1 MNHMCGIHWYLDG
14 TLLLKTL
21 SLVGF
26 KSFADRTL
34 LEFHP
39 GVNVVVGP
47 NGSGKSNLLDALAWV
62 MGTQATTALRTQ
74 RMDDV
79 IFAGTATRPRLGR
92 AEVTL
97 TFDNSD
103 RFLPLDLD
111 EISMTRRLYR
121 DGSSEYLLNGTQCRL
136 LDLHE
141 ILADGGVG
149 RHQHVLVG
157 QGQIGDILNARPD
170 EHRAVIEEAA
180 GVTKHRGRRD
190 RSVRR
195 LEQTDLDVE
204 RLKDILDEQ
213 RRRLRP
219 LKRQANAAAQHDSVK
234 AAARAH
240 HLWIGGE
247 MLRSLE
253 VRRSVAAAGKADL
266 ETQLETDVAD
276 LEAVGANLDDLRR
289 AAGRVGRDLERDT
302 AAAARLETLVER
314 FQRIASVARERRR
327 ALEARIAG
335 AGERRRDLDVER
347 VDLVTDLERWRLE
360 EHQTRG
366 RLESLVSTHEAFED
380 EERALTEQVGLSA
393 DGLVANLRGDLRA
406 LEAAADRDR
415 REISSLQLRREVV
428 AGRLESDAGERASLT
443 GAIEHTDAQ
452 VGTAQQGYEDAVAA
466 RSAAQVRWE
475 QGDEQ
480 QRRGLVDLARA
491 EARYEAIE
499 SALSGEGDPEARKMA
514 AAARAVLGSV
524 VERLDVPADVAL
536 AVDAALGRWRDA
548 FVAGDVDGILGVAEM
563 LKAEGL
569 GGVALIASA
578 AESSAVSA
586 AGVAADRGVPA
597 LVDRLGPNAD
607 RVLASR
613 LLGDVV
619 MVEGWVHG
627 WELVQRHPELR
638 AATPEGDLM
647 SSTRMYL
654 AQPDGVGPAAL
665 EASAVAVEAAEK
677 DAARADS
684 GAAAVKSAF
693 DSSRQRERLTLEALE
708 SLEARLAGHT
718 EALALIDRVHAE
730 HEAEMGRL
738 EERHEALL
746 REATTRAER
755 IGTLRDRL
763 GELEGDDEVRHRAWE
778 ALNNRR
784 QDVARR
790 KVEARRLRDEGAAA
804 LAGGLERSRL
814 LEGRLVAIGVELES
828 LGSTPVEPQDVP
840 YLEGVESRARRA
852 LESTRGHLV
861 ALRERQR
868 VLREQTS
875 RADSELAAAL
885 ESRSGLQQT
894 IESARERLSA
904 FAIELAEVEIRTEAA
919 AEALRRD
926 ADASTE
932 IALTAAKPEIDEGAT
947 FEEALATLE
956 ARLARMGPVNP
967 LAAEE
972 YRELAAAV
980 ELLDTQLSDL
990 EGTRRELAKV
1000 IAALDEKMAALFM
1013 DAFEDIARLF
1023 EENFELVF
1031 PGGRGRLVL
1040 TNTGNPLDMG
1050 VEIEAQPLGKKIGR
1064 LSLLS
1069 GGERALAA
1077 LAFLFAV
1084 FRARPSPFYVLDEV
1098 EAALDDA
1105 NLRRFL
1111 RLVDTLRHSAQ
1122 LVIITHQRQTMEAA
1136 DILYG
1141 VTMEPGESSLIVAK
1155 RLTGSAV

>member
-1 MNHMCGIHWYLDG
+1 MCGIRWYLG
-14 TLLLKTL
+14 VILLLKTL
-21 SLVGF
+21 SLAGF
-26 KSFADRTL
+26 KSFADRTR
-34 LEFHP
+34 LEFHS

-74 RMDDV
+74 KMDDV

-97 TFDNSD
+97 TFENSD

-121 DGSSEYLLNGTQCRL
+121 DGSSEYLLSGTQCRL

-157 QGQIGDILNARPD
+157 QGQIGEILSARPD

-190 RSVRR
+190 RSIRR

-204 RLKDILDEQ
+204 RLKDILNEQ

-219 LKRQANAAAQHDSVK
+219 LKRQANAAAQYDSVRE
-234 AAARAH
+234 AARAL

-253 VRRSVAAAGKADL
+253 ARRSVAAAGKSDL
-266 ETQLETDVAD
+266 EGELEMDVASFE
-276 LEAVGANLDDLRR
+276 LIGGSLDDLRQ
-289 AAGRVGRDLERDT
+289 AAGRVGRELERDT
-302 AAAARLETLVER
+302 AAAARLETFAER
-314 FQRIASVARERRR
+314 FQRIASVARERRS

-335 AGERRRDLDVER
+335 AGERRGDLEVQR
-347 VDLVTDLERWRLE
+347 VDLIADLELWRVE
-360 EHQTRG
+360 EQQTRG
-366 RLESLVSTHEAFED
+366 RLESLVFTHEAFED

-415 REISSLQLRREVV
+415 REIVSLELRREVV
-428 AGRLESDAGERASLT
+428 AGGLESDAGERASLT
-443 GAIEHTDAQ
+443 GAIEDTDAR
-452 VGTAQQGYEDAVAA
+452 VGTAQQSYEEANVA

-475 QGDEQ
+475 QGEEQ

-499 SALSGEGDPEARKMA
+499 YALSGEGDPEAREMA
-514 AAARAVLGSV
+514 AAAEAVLGSV

-536 AVDAALGRWRDA
+536 AVDAVLGRWRDA
-548 FVAGDVDGILGVAEM
+548 FVAGDVPGIAVVAGM

-578 AESSAVSA
+578 AVSGAVSA
-586 AGVAADRGVPA
+586 AEVAAERGVPA

-607 RVLASR
+607 RALASR

-619 MVEGWVHG
+619 MVEGWAHG
-627 WELVQRHPELR
+627 WELVQDHPDLR
-638 AATPEGDLM
+638 AVTPEGDLM
-647 SSTRMYL
+647 SRTRMYL

-665 EASAVAVEAAEK
+665 EASAVAVEAVEK
-677 DAARADS
+677 DAARAHS
-684 GAAAVKSAF
+684 TVAAARRAF
-693 DSSRQRERLTLEALE
+693 ESSRQRERLALEALE

-730 HEAEMGRL
+730 HESEMSRL
-738 EERHEALL
+738 EEREEALA
-746 REATTRAER
+746 RAAATRAER

-763 GELEGDDEVRHRAWE
+763 GELEGEDQAQHRAWE
-778 ALNNRR
+778 ALNTRR
-784 QDVARR
+784 GDVTRR

-814 LEGRLVAIGVELES
+814 LNGRLAAIGVDLES
-828 LGSTPVEPQDVP
+828 LGSTPVDPQDVAH
-840 YLEGVESRARRA
+840 LEGVESRARRA
-852 LESTRGHLV
+852 LEATRRHLV

-868 VLREQTS
+868 ALREQTS
-875 RADSELAAAL
+875 SADSALASAL
-885 ESRSGLQQT
+885 EASSGLQRAV
-894 IESARERLSA
+894 ESARERLSA
-904 FAIELAEVEIRTEAA
+904 FAIEVAEVEIRTEAA

-926 ADASTE
+926 ADASKET
-932 IALTAAKPEIDEGAT
+932 ALAAGKPKIDEGAS
-947 FEEALATLE
+947 FETALATLE

-990 EGTRRELAKV
+990 EDTRLELAGV
-1000 IAALDEKMAALFM
+1000 IAALDEKMDALFM
-1013 DAFEDIARLF
+1013 DAFEDIARMF

-1050 VEIEAQPLGKKIGR
+1050 VEIEAQPLGKKVGR

-1069 GGERALAA
+1069 GGERSLAA

-1105 NLRRFL
+1105 NLARFL
-1111 RLVDTLRHSAQ
+1111 RLVDTLRRSAQ

-1141 VTMEPGESSLIVAK
+1141 VTMEPGETSLIVAK